1 MLCTQRPFLPSSRGS
16 CSGMAIRA
24 FVLLTTKPG
33 TSQQIVSSRRIR
45 GVKMA
50 SSVFG
55 RFDAVLVIE
64 AKSLQELAKIIYEVV
79 ERHPNVV
86 HTETLVSVFPPGTAR
101 VE

>member
-1 MLCTQRPFLPSSRGS
+1 
-16 CSGMAIRA
+16 MAIRA

-33 TSQQIVSSRRIR
+33 TSQEIVTSRKIR

-64 AKSLQELAKIIYEVV
+64 AKDLPELAKIIYELVAA
-79 ERHPNVV
+79 HPNVV
-86 HTETLVSVFPPGTAR
+86 HTETLISVFPPGTHR
-101 VE
+101 VES

>member
-1 MLCTQRPFLPSSRGS
+1 MV
-16 CSGMAIRA
+16 IRA

-33 TSQQIVSSRRIR
+33 TSQEVVTSRRIR

-64 AKSLQELAKIIYEVV
+64 AKDLQELAKIIYDDIAA
-79 ERHPNVV
+79 HPNVV
-86 HTETLVSVFPPGTAR
+86 HTETLISVFPPGTHR
-101 VE
+101 VES

>member
-1 MLCTQRPFLPSSRGS
+1 MV
-16 CSGMAIRA
+16 IRA

-33 TSQQIVSSRRIR
+33 TSQEVVTSRRIR

-64 AKSLQELAKIIYEVV
+64 AKDLKELAKIVYDDIAS
-79 ERHPNVV
+79 HPNVV
-86 HTETLVSVFPPGTAR
+86 HTETLIAVFPPGTHR
-101 VE
+101 VES

>member
-1 MLCTQRPFLPSSRGS
+1 
-16 CSGMAIRA
+16 MAIRA

-33 TSQQIVSSRRIR
+33 TSQEIVTSRKIR

-64 AKSLQELAKIIYEVV
+64 ARDLKELAKIIYDVV
-79 ERHPNVV
+79 AAHPNVV
-86 HTETLVSVFPPGTAR
+86 HTETLISVFPPGTHK
-101 VE
+101 VES

>member
-1 MLCTQRPFLPSSRGS
+1 M
-16 CSGMAIRA
+16 IRA

-33 TSQQIVSSRRIR
+33 TSQEVVTSRKIR

-64 AKSLQELAKIIYEVV
+64 AKDLGELAKIIYEVV
-79 ERHPNVV
+79 ESHPNVV
-86 HTETLVSVFPPGTAR
+86 HTETLISVFPPGTHR
-101 VE
+101 VES